1 MPAPADEISAYLPNS
16 DEVFGQLPN
25 EIEKF
30 GDLPKSCL
38 GKSRQVPCPEIG
50 KKMRFSEEKW
60 LFKPRGFAER
70 DYRTALLP
78 GDGAPAMSISFPTNL
93 RQLDEFLGVMTIA
106 GKLGSTSVKL
116 CR

>member
-16 DEVFGQLPN
+16 DEIFGQLPN

-78 GDGAPAMSISFPTNL
+78 CVVESPCGAAIQRPS
-93 RQLDEFLGVMTIA
+93 
-106 GKLGSTSVKL
+106 
-116 CR
+116 